1 MKILFTRFPLESALG
16 GAERQTISL
25 MKAFMAKGHAVAFLG
40 SCPVLL
46 ELCREENIICGELDI
61 GKPPVT
67 KWGAIS
73 FAWRRKKMQKILES
87 AIAEFG
93 NLDVVCMLSM
103 SEKILLTEPA
113 TKRGIKVFWI
123 EHDRIGRWLEK
134 NPWLKDLLNAAK
146 SATTIA
152 VSKLTK
158 DHYIRLGWPKER
170 IVDIV
175 NGIDEERLGKIPNP
189 NDQIPDTTHQSPV
202 ASLCLG
208 CVARLSPDKGVD
220 LLLAAIE
227 NLPDINLQIVGQGWQ
242 EPVIRQMIAKINRH
256 DGRERVTLVPSVEH
270 VGEFYR
276 SVDALV
282 LASPQEDPC
291 PLAPMEAMMAG
302 TPVIMTD
309 ACGTAGYV
317 RNGED
322 ALVVKANSI
331 DALRE
336 AIIKLKDASLRQ
348 RLGRAGE
355 QTAHETFSLE
365 RMTEEYLRTF
375 SGS

>member
-25 MKAFMAKGHAVAFLG
+25 MKAFMAKGHAVAFVG

-46 ELCREENIICGELDI
+46 ELCREEQIICAELDI

-73 FAWRRKKMQKILES
+73 FVWRRKKMQKALES

-93 NLDVVCMLSM
+93 SLDVVCMLSL
-103 SEKILLTEPA
+103 SEKILLTESA

-123 EHDRIGRWLEK
+123 EHDRIGRWLTN
-134 NPWLKDLLNAAK
+134 NPWLNDLLSAAK
-146 SATTIA
+146 HATTIA

-158 DHYIRLGWPKER
+158 EHYIRIGWPKDR

-175 NGIDEERLGKIPNP
+175 NGVDEQRLQGEASSVP
-189 NDQIPDTTHQSPV
+189 SPLSSV
-202 ASLCLG
+202 LTLG

-220 LLLAAIE
+220 VLLAAIE
-227 NLPDINLQIVGQGWQ
+227 NLPDVDLHIVGQGWQ

-256 DGRERVTLVPSVEH
+256 DERERVTLVPSVEH

-282 LASPQEDPC
+282 LPSPQEDPC
-291 PLAPMEAMMAG
+291 PLAPMEAMMVG

-317 RNGED
+317 ENGND
-322 ALVVKANSI
+322 ALIVKANSI
-331 DALRE
+331 DELRE
-336 AIIKLKDASLRQ
+336 AIIKLNDEPLRKK
-348 RLGRAGE
+348 LSSEGMKTA
-355 QTAHETFSLE
+355 QTIFSLD
-365 RMTEEYLRTF
+365 RMVDHYLHTF
-375 SGS
+375 TR